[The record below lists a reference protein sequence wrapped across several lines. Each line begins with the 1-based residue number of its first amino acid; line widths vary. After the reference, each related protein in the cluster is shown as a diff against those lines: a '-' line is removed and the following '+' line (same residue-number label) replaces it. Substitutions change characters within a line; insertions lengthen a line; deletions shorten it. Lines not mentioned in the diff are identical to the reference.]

1 MTEHDAPEAMP
12 PTTAEDEVETSGLF
26 AGLHISH
33 SRDDQDNDNN
43 NNNNDDGS
51 AEKND
56 DDECAPA
63 SKDDTDDC
71 DGGGVD
77 NGADAVISDD
87 GKDAAE
93 VAAEGKAA
101 SEDNRAGAG
110 GATSTTDNDDGD
122 RERDGEQVGK
132 EESSASAAATE
143 AEAKT
148 DTTDGMSDS
157 APAPAVADTNA
168 DADAA
173 ASASASSVAPAGL
186 STPKAK
192 PPVADDRAAPAS
204 ALPVA
209 AAAHAQAHA
218 QGLASPA
225 ALGAEST
232 AAAASVWSPL
242 QTGPGRIPPGEFALH
257 NPDSCLR
264 LLRKFLSKSAPDVPE
279 AYGGTLRQGWISYL
293 FGGGGSG
300 GDDNDDA
307 KASGELI
314 SGRSVLTAY
323 QMLVDALEYDAQSAS
338 VVGGGGGG
346 TGSGGGDAASHSPAK
361 GGEVPSDVVVD
372 AILGASGNSAAMARK
387 GLAAFVYLVGV
398 WSRASPEALP
408 AGAGAGATDTGGG
421 ASTRGRGRMGRV
433 DPALLALAIDSAQ
446 GLVAHGCLDG
456 VMIEFGNNDDDDNR
470 SKRAIELMAE
480 AVFLADLSSERTE
493 LSALKFLLT
502 TGCRTMQFPPSAD
515 TSGAGGDAM
524 LRGTHILQTIRV
536 CYHVY
541 LKTASEPNKTTARAA
556 LRQLVASV
564 FTRME
569 RRNRTHE
576 RASTT
581 VAAAPATPASIAEE
595 EEQCGDDIKAK
606 KAEAEAPASDDTA
619 GVAPVTP
626 QSISSV
632 AGGDFPSP
640 DHRDAFLVLRS
651 LCKLSMRN
659 LPAGQGEHG
668 PGMAAGFDETGGVSM
683 TGGIGGSQISSADTS
698 MQGAIVD
705 GLNPAFESKIL
716 ALDLLLYVLSHTS
729 TPSMLN
735 SGPQFAYA
743 VRHYLCVS
751 LLKNC
756 TSTNTTVVNLSLR
769 LFVPLIRHYRSHLKT
784 EIEAFVTNVFFVILD
799 SENST
804 VEHKSLV
811 VTLFEEICSDQT
823 TLAEIF
829 LNYDCDLSA
838 VDLFQRIV
846 NTLARVAKIGLTDD
860 GDRSGGSTFSL
871 VAGAGAARAER
882 TRQEHRE
889 LRLDAMKAVRTVL
902 QSLHGSIVSPVGVRA
917 VSGGTQG
924 DDRDSD
930 TAGRTVS
937 TYGSDTAAD
946 ANGSGPPA
954 TVNIDPSGGGSSTLV
969 QVFDSKKRRREEETR
984 VVLRFNQKPS
994 SGIKYAGQCG
1004 HIDPDDA
1011 VDVAQYLLKMKDLFE
1026 KTQIGEYLGREPDY
1040 QGGFALKVLHAYVDQ
1055 LSFEGMVFDDAIRFY
1070 LSGFRLPGEAQKIDR
1085 IMEKFAERYTLQ
1097 NPAVF
1102 PNADVAFILAFSI
1115 IMLNT
1120 DLHNPAIKEERR
1132 MTKEGFIRNNRGI
1145 CDGGDLPE
1153 EFLTA
1158 IFDRIRENA
1167 ISLKEDDEARE
1178 KAGEGKEEGSSLLSS
1193 SALNPSALFSNHY
1206 VEMDRTRET
1215 NFQKE
1220 RDQIVRNTES
1230 LLKRKKRHYHSG
1242 KAPAASFGATA
1253 STSSVKFVR
1262 TEDTGLRDEYVSP
1275 MFEVTWAP
1283 ALAVFSTAMES
1294 ANGTSGA
1301 LASIASD
1308 EELELATKNAAEA
1321 VEVCL
1326 NGFQLAI
1333 CTAGLCGNETARSAF
1348 VHALENFSLLGTGR
1362 LMEYRHVRCVQTLL
1376 RLGRDDGELLGNT
1389 WEHIFRALSEVAR
1402 LRNLFEYMARN
1413 DRAAA
1418 AAAERRQKRQDAREA
1433 KRAAQMGR
1441 PTGVGGEVQPVGD
1454 TDDTSSYSTDAS
1466 VTSSDSGYDTDE
1478 SFVEESEMDKRA
1490 IDESNATSIHEAIPE
1505 TLIDA
1510 IYEKSTT
1517 LSVPSIKEFVFQLCR
1532 VSRMEISGYGG
1543 HAGSNANT
1551 VDLTAVHYRQQ
1562 HTLLTNRKDDAQGHY
1577 NQPDIFCLQK
1587 LVEVAHYNMDSRP
1600 RLVFADIWSTISAHL
1615 TSTALHSNFAVA
1627 TYAVDSFRQLS
1638 IQFLQREELEVYEF
1652 QRKFLKPLEAVMAR
1666 CEHTS
1671 VKELLLK
1678 CVDQIIALFGAE
1690 DGNDDADGK
1699 AKAEE
1704 HSGGSLRSGWRPI
1717 LKVIGLAGCDADDNV
1732 ADTGFKMLIA
1742 QIDRCL
1748 SKTDSPSPVVL
1759 RAERF
1764 VDLVDALLIFV
1775 SGPREDKATE
1785 AIDRLVALSDF
1796 LADEKTALPVVRQ
1809 GKLSKDHDSQSQELE
1824 MWWPILLGIS
1834 RSVGDPRRTI
1844 RTKSLIT
1851 LLSIINQHFF
1861 PSRGGKAI
1869 DAPDNVGS
1877 ESPQHGDLQ
1886 TLQLVFR
1893 GVLTPM
1899 LEHAETRGNS
1909 TDQVPIPLPEDFERF
1924 ITKGATKEDSTQN
1937 NREKTTWLE
1946 TTFDHL
1952 MDGCVSLCLKS
1963 MEVYQTDCLIEE
1975 VLGMFNSCLI
1985 SDSGNLAVRGLLRL
1999 HKFVYEDLDKHAITD
2014 DFWATVCHMLRRC
2027 LSVRGLP
2034 TPGHVSA
2041 SAGGAGVDEKEG
2053 KEDDAYTQQQ
2063 EALAMM
2069 NEFVLEEELLA
2080 DRRYI
2085 GSNAVMVIGSLLNS
2099 KAIVE
2104 SMGLRWYV
2112 FLGTGL
2118 GRGIEDW
2125 EQAARI
2131 MAMYPSQS
2139 LIDQGSTPPHYQE
2152 NALYGR
2158 KYMVKFLTYLIGK
2171 EEVLNPEKSTA
2182 SDNKPSA
2189 TAAKNLIKERS
2200 EALLSSLLLKESS
2213 VRSGATLPEAAR
2225 TLELQRTTEMMCD
2238 LLDALQKLD
2247 DPRLFTLATLT
2258 PTFSACMQSKNE
2270 SIRQRVHGLV
2280 QRMFKGPLSERLE
2293 GISPAAKKKPVATSP
2308 SGESVDSVPPPP
2320 LETGKEVVE
2329 ESTP

>member
-1 MTEHDAPEAMP
+1 MTDDTPEAMP
-12 PTTAEDEVETSGLF
+12 TTNAEEEVETSGLF

-33 SRDDQDNDNN
+33 SNDNN
-43 NNNNDDGS
+43 SNDDGG
-51 AEKND
+51 AKKND

-63 SKDDTDDC
+63 STNGTDTDDRG
-71 DGGGVD
+71 DGDGVD
-77 NGADAVISDD
+77 IGADAVISDD
-87 GKDAAE
+87 DKAGTAE
-93 VAAEGKAA
+93 LVAEGAA
-101 SEDNRAGAG
+101 ACDDDTGA
-110 GATSTTDNDDGD
+110 ADDG
-122 RERDGEQVGK
+122 ENAKQGGK
-132 EESSASAAATE
+132 ESSAPAATE

-148 DTTDGMSDS
+148 GTTDEASDF
-157 APAPAVADTNA
+157 AAAPAVADANA
-168 DADAA
+168 DA
-173 ASASASSVAPAGL
+173 SGVSTSSVAPAGL

-192 PPVADDRAAPAS
+192 APVADDRYRAAPAL
-204 ALPVA
+204 APPA
-209 AAAHAQAHA
+209 AAPAHAHAHA
-218 QGLASPA
+218 PGLASPT

-232 AAAASVWSPL
+232 AAAAVWSPL

-293 FGGGGSG
+293 FGGGGGSTG
-300 GDDNDDA
+300 GGGGGEDDNDDA

-338 VVGGGGGG
+338 VGGGAG
-346 TGSGGGDAASHSPAK
+346 TGSAGGDGAASRNSSPAK
-361 GGEVPSDVVVD
+361 GGEVSSDVVVD
-372 AILGASGNSAAMARK
+372 AILGESGNSTAMARK

-398 WSRASPEALP
+398 WCRASPEALP
-408 AGAGAGATDTGGG
+408 AGASVGATDTGGG
-421 ASTRGRGRMGRV
+421 ASTRRKGRMGRV

-456 VMIEFGNNDDDDNR
+456 VMIEFGNDDGNR

-502 TGCRTMQFPPSAD
+502 TGCRTMQFPPPTD

-569 RRNRTHE
+569 RRNRNNE
-576 RASTT
+576 Q
-581 VAAAPATPASIAEE
+581 AATAGAATNPASIAEE
-595 EEQCGDDIKAK
+595 GEQQQNDDTETK
-606 KAEAEAPASDDTA
+606 KSEAETSASDDTA
-619 GVAPVTP
+619 GVVPATP
-626 QSISSV
+626 QSISS
-632 AGGDFPSP
+632 ATGGDFPSP

-668 PGMAAGFDETGGVSM
+668 PGMATGFDETSGVALAGG
-683 TGGIGGSQISSADTS
+683 TGGSHVSAADTS

-829 LNYDCDLSA
+829 LHYDCDLSA

-846 NTLARVAKIGLTDD
+846 NTLARVAKIGLTDY

-946 ANGSGPPA
+946 ANGGGPPA
-954 TVNIDPSGGGSSTLV
+954 TVNIDPNGGGSSTLV

-994 SGIKYAGQCG
+994 SGIKYAGECG

-1040 QGGFALKVLHAYVDQ
+1040 QGGFALMVLHAYVDQ

-1097 NPAVF
+1097 NPTVF

-1230 LLKRKKRHYHSG
+1230 LLKRKKRHHHSG
-1242 KAPAASFGATA
+1242 KAPAAASFGTTA
-1253 STSSVKFVR
+1253 SKSSVKFVR

-1433 KRAAQMGR
+1433 KRAARMGR
-1441 PTGVGGEVQPVGD
+1441 PTEVGGEVEPVGE
-1454 TDDTSSYSTDAS
+1454 TDDTSSYSTDGS

-1671 VKELLLK
+1671 VKELLLG

-1690 DGNDDADGK
+1690 DENDEADGK

-1704 HSGGSLRSGWRPI
+1704 HSSGSLRSGWRPI

-1732 ADTGFKMLIA
+1732 ADTGFKMLTA

-1748 SKTDSPSPVVL
+1748 TTTDSPSPVVL

-1764 VDLVDALLIFV
+1764 VDLVDALLIYV

-1796 LADEKTALPVVRQ
+1796 LADDKTDLPIVRQ

-1824 MWWPILLGIS
+1824 MWWPILLGLS

-1844 RTKSLIT
+1844 RTKSLVT
-1851 LLSIINQHFF
+1851 LLSITNQHFF
-1861 PSRGGKAI
+1861 LSRDGKTI
-1869 DAPDNVGS
+1869 DVSDNAGS
-1877 ESPQHGDLQ
+1877 NSPQHGDLQ

-1909 TDQVPIPLPEDFERF
+1909 TDQVPIPLPDDFDRF
-1924 ITKGATKEDSTQN
+1924 ITRGATKEDSAQN
-1937 NREKTTWLE
+1937 TREKTSWLE

-1952 MDGCVSLCLKS
+1952 MDGCVALCLKS

-1985 SDSGNLAVRGLLRL
+1985 SDSGTLAVRGLLRL

-2041 SAGGAGVDEKEG
+2041 SAGGAGADEKEG
-2053 KEDDAYTQQQ
+2053 KEDDAYAQQQ
-2063 EALAMM
+2063 EAMAMM

-2085 GSNAVMVIGSLLNS
+2085 GSNAVMVIGSLLSS

-2118 GRGIEDW
+2118 GRDIEDW

-2189 TAAKNLIKERS
+2189 TAAKSLVKERS

-2213 VRSGATLPEAAR
+2213 VRSAATLSEAAR
-2225 TLELQRTTEMMCD
+2225 NFELQRTTEMMCD

-2247 DPRLFTLATLT
+2247 DPRLFTLAALT
-2258 PTFSACMQSKNE
+2258 PTFSACMQSKSE

-2320 LETGKEVVE
+2320 LETGDEVPE
-2329 ESTP
+2329 ESIPVEAEE

>member
-1 MTEHDAPEAMP
+1 MYFMHFATGKPTLPPTMTDAEAT
-12 PTTAEDEVETSGLF
+12 PTTAATEDEVVSSGLF

-33 SRDDQDNDNN
+33 SKDEQDNN
-43 NNNNDDGS
+43 NDSEPPNNDDECVPAAAAADANNDDG
-51 AEKND
+51 
-56 DDECAPA
+56 
-63 SKDDTDDC
+63 DT
-71 DGGGVD
+71 
-77 NGADAVISDD
+77 
-87 GKDAAE
+87 
-93 VAAEGKAA
+93 AAEGDASGVDAA
-101 SEDNRAGAG
+101 
-110 GATSTTDNDDGD
+110 ATST
-122 RERDGEQVGK
+122 
-132 EESSASAAATE
+132 ATE
-143 AEAKT
+143 PEAAP
-148 DTTDGMSDS
+148 DAADS
-157 APAPAVADTNA
+157 NSPTAAAPAVP
-168 DADAA
+168 
-173 ASASASSVAPAGL
+173 ASPAPAGL
-186 STPKAK
+186 STGTPKDK
-192 PPVADDRAAPAS
+192 PPADDRPS
-204 ALPVA
+204 PPA
-209 AAAHAQAHA
+209 AAAQAT
-218 QGLASPA
+218 GLVASPTM
-225 ALGAEST
+225 ALGATT
-232 AAAASVWSPL
+232 ATAWSPL
-242 QTGPGRIPPGEFALH
+242 QTGPGRIPPSDGTAAL
-257 NPDSCLR
+257 DSCLR

-279 AYGGTLRQGWISYL
+279 AYGGTFRQGWISYL
-293 FGGGGSG
+293 FGVGGGGGGGGSSSSS
-300 GDDNDDA
+300 GDGSTSEDNGDA
-307 KASGELI
+307 NVSGELI

-323 QMLVDALEYDAQSAS
+323 QILADALEYDAHA
-338 VVGGGGGG
+338 
-346 TGSGGGDAASHSPAK
+346 TEPAAASGGGDAASPTK
-361 GGEVPSDVVVD
+361 GGEVSSDVVVD
-372 AILGASGNSAAMARK
+372 AILGESGNSAAKARE

-398 WSRASPEALP
+398 WCRASPEAVS
-408 AGAGAGATDTGGG
+408 ASAADAGG
-421 ASTRGRGRMGRV
+421 ASAKKRERAGRV

-446 GLVAHGCLDG
+446 SLVAHGCLDG
-456 VMIEFGNNDDDDNR
+456 VVIEFGASSGGGDDDDNDDVNNDGNHVHALTDTKR
-470 SKRAIELMAE
+470 SKSAIELMAE

-502 TGCRTMQFPPSAD
+502 TGCRTTQLIPPTLNAD
-515 TSGAGGDAM
+515 TPGADASSVGDAM

-556 LRQLVASV
+556 LRQLVANV

-569 RRNRTHE
+569 RRNRVSE
-576 RASTT
+576 Q
-581 VAAAPATPASIAEE
+581 AAAASVAPGSIAEE
-595 EEQCGDDIKAK
+595 GEQHGGDDIETK
-606 KAEAEAPASDDTA
+606 EAVESASDS
-619 GVAPVTP
+619 VAAVPTTP
-626 QSISSV
+626 QSNSSITS
-632 AGGDFPSP
+632 GDFPSP

-659 LPAGQGEHG
+659 LPTGQGEHG
-668 PGMAAGFDETGGVSM
+668 PGMTGGFDESGGGSVTGHAGGV
-683 TGGIGGSQISSADTS
+683 GGPHLSSSDTS
-698 MQGAIVD
+698 TQGAAAD

-846 NTLARVAKIGLTDD
+846 NTLARVAKIGLADD

-871 VAGAGAARAER
+871 VAGAGAVRAER

-917 VSGGTQG
+917 VSGGTLG

-937 TYGSDTAAD
+937 THGSDAAID
-946 ANGSGPPA
+946 VPGGGPPA
-954 TVNIDPSGGGSSTLV
+954 TVSIDPNGGSSTLV
-969 QVFDSKKRRREEETR
+969 QVFDSKKRRREEEAR

-994 SGIKYAGQCG
+994 SGIKHAGQCG
-1004 HIDPDDA
+1004 HIDSDDA

-1055 LSFEGMVFDDAIRFY
+1055 LNFEGMVFDDAIRFY

-1097 NPAVF
+1097 NPIVF

-1145 CDGGDLPE
+1145 SDGGDLPE
-1153 EFLTA
+1153 EFLKA
-1158 IFDRIRENA
+1158 IFDRIRKNA

-1178 KAGEGKEEGSSLLSS
+1178 KVGEGKEDGSSLLSPS
-1193 SALNPSALFSNHY
+1193 SLNPSTLFSNHY

-1230 LLKRKKRHYHSG
+1230 LLKRKKRHHHPG
-1242 KAPAASFGATA
+1242 KAPAASFGAAA
-1253 STSSVKFVR
+1253 SKSSVKFVR

-1294 ANGTSGA
+1294 ANGTAGT
-1301 LASIASD
+1301 LAAIASD
-1308 EELELATKNAAEA
+1308 EELEFATKNAAEA

-1376 RLGRDDGELLGNT
+1376 RLGRDDGELLGPT

-1418 AAAERRQKRQDAREA
+1418 TAAERRQKRHEAREA
-1433 KRAAQMGR
+1433 KLAARMGR
-1441 PTGVGGEVQPVGD
+1441 PTEVDGEVEPVAE
-1454 TDDTSSYSTDAS
+1454 TDDTSSYSTDDS
-1466 VTSSDSGYDTDE
+1466 VTTSDSGYDTDE

-1517 LSVPSIKEFVFQLCR
+1517 LSVLSIKEFVFQLCR

-1600 RLVFADIWSTISAHL
+1600 RLVFADIWSTVSAHL

-1671 VKELLLK
+1671 VKELLLR
-1678 CVDQIIALFGAE
+1678 CVDQIIAVFGGVE
-1690 DGNDDADGK
+1690 DGNDDVGSK
-1699 AKAEE
+1699 GEE
-1704 HSGGSLRSGWRPI
+1704 HSSGSLRSGWRPV

-1732 ADTGFKMLIA
+1732 ADTGFKLLTA

-1748 SKTDSPSPVVL
+1748 CKTDSPSPVVL

-1764 VDLVDALLIFV
+1764 VDLVDALLMYV
-1775 SGPREDKATE
+1775 SGPREDKAIE

-1796 LADEKTALPVVRQ
+1796 LADDKTALPVARHQ
-1809 GKLSKDHDSQSQELE
+1809 GKLAKDQGSQSQELE
-1824 MWWPILLGIS
+1824 MWWPILLGLS

-1844 RTKSLIT
+1844 RTKSLVT

-1861 PSRGGKAI
+1861 SLRDGKVT
-1869 DAPDNVGS
+1869 DASNSLES

-1899 LEHAETRGNS
+1899 LEHAETHDNS
-1909 TDQVPIPLPEDFERF
+1909 VDQIPIPLPDDIERF
-1924 ITKGATKEDSTQN
+1924 ITRGASIEENAQST
-1937 NREKTTWLE
+1937 REKTSWLE

-1963 MEVYQTDCLIEE
+1963 IEVYQTDCLIEE

-1985 SDSGNLAVRGLLRL
+1985 SDSGPLAVRGLLRL

-2034 TPGHVSA
+2034 TPGHISA
-2041 SAGGAGVDEKEG
+2041 SAGGAGTDEKEG
-2053 KEDDAYTQQQ
+2053 KEDDAYAQQQ

-2085 GSNAVMVIGSLLNS
+2085 GSNAVMVIGSLLGS

-2139 LIDQGSTPPHYQE
+2139 LIVPPDYQE

-2171 EEVLNPEKSTA
+2171 KDVLNPEKSA
-2182 SDNKPSA
+2182 DSDSKPSA
-2189 TAAKNLIKERS
+2189 TAAKSLIKEKS

-2213 VRSGATLPEAAR
+2213 ALRSVGTIPEAAR
-2225 TLELQRTTEMMCD
+2225 ALELKRTTEMMCN
-2238 LLDALQKLD
+2238 LLDAFQKLD
-2247 DPRLFTLATLT
+2247 DPRLFTLAALT
-2258 PTFSACMQSKNE
+2258 PTFSACMQSKSE

-2293 GISPAAKKKPVATSP
+2293 GISPVGKKKPIAASP
-2308 SGESVDSVPPPP
+2308 SGESVDS
-2320 LETGKEVVE
+2320 ETRELTE
-2329 ESTP
+2329 ESTPEESKD